1 MLRGSSRARTVA
13 WQDKGP
19 VTVFGAARV
28 GCAGRW
34 TVGDG
39 AAGLTV
45 PRGASGPQ
53 TVTGDGA
60 VVLTVPRGV
69 PVPQREA
76 GKGTVGLA
84 VPRAVARGPLSRG

>member
-1 MLRGSSRARTVA
+1 M
-13 WQDKGP
+13 
-19 VTVFGAARV
+19 
-28 GCAGRW
+28 
-34 TVGDG
+34 GDG

-76 GKGTVGLA
+76 GKGAVGLS
-84 VPRAVARGPLSRG
+84 VPRAVARGPLSRGRGFDGVAGDGRWLRAFSDGWGCCWGHGRQCMLW